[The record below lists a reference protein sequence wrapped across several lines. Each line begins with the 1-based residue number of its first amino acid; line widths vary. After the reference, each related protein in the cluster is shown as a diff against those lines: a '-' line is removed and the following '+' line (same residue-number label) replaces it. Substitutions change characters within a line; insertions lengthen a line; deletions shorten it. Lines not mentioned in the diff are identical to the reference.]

1 MNNEQKALSEIRKTS
16 GTDIGQYGV
25 DEFVAHHLNE
35 LPKQY
40 WLKHTGTESPTTIQV
55 IDLLVLRS
63 NWDDEEVYDFT
74 LPDNVT
80 DYVMSVSFD
89 EDGEIDSVSMES

>member
-1 MNNEQKALSEIRKTS
+1 MNNEQKALSEIRRTS
-16 GTDIGQYGV
+16 GTEIGQYGV
-25 DEFVAHHLNE
+25 DEFVAHHLRE

-40 WLKHTGTESPTTIQV
+40 WLKHTGTESPTSIQV
-55 IDLLVLRS
+55 IELLILRS
-63 NWDDEEVYDFT
+63 KWDGEEVYDFT

-89 EDGEIDSVSMES
+89 DSGKVDSVSMEN